1 MASTSIIDLG
11 DPRDSRAWETGCR
24 GLQFSNAVEPIRTS
38 KPPLKTLLGLV
49 KSQPDWLFMS
59 GHFIPT
65 ELYNGG
71 ETTLS
76 FANGQIEIKA
86 VDGNQTVTK
95 GSAEF
100 GLDKQCAL
108 SIWGGCSVAGSKG
121 TVQTL
126 FALFGPHVILG
137 FGDSTGAEITEA
149 MLGGGFLKKG
159 HFFDNVAGH
168 ESDPAAIR
176 DAWLQAAINGYKGG
190 TGKTGNGSIDEKLF
204 RAIDPDG
211 REWYTEGGKKVR
223 GRMML

>member
-1 MASTSIIDLG
+1 MASTAIIDLG
-11 DPRDSRAWETGCR
+11 NPKDSRAWEAGCR
-24 GLQFSNAVEPIRTS
+24 GLGFSNAIEPIRDA
-38 KPPLKTLLGLV
+38 KPSLKTLLGLM

-65 ELYNGG
+65 ELFNGG
-71 ETTLS
+71 VTTLS
-76 FANGQIEIKA
+76 FDRAEIAIKA

-100 GLDKQCAL
+100 GLDKRCKL
-108 SIWGGCSVAGSKG
+108 SVWGGCSVAGSKSS
-121 TVQTL
+121 VQTL

-137 FGDSTGAEITEA
+137 FGGSTGADITEA

-159 HFFDNVAGH
+159 HFFDNVSGH
-168 ESDPAAIR
+168 ENDPAAIR

-190 TGKTGNGSIDEKLF
+190 TGDGSIDEKVF
-204 RAIDPDG
+204 RAIDADG
-211 REWYTEGGKKVR
+211 REWLTEGGKKVR